1 MTPLDHLRPIAKA
14 ITGAL
19 AAGAAAGATAA
30 MDDTITAGEWWVIAA
45 SVLGALAAVWAVPN
59 RAPQDDYQPRH
70 AG

>member
-45 SVLGALAAVWAVPN
+45 KRLAVDGLIGPATWAAAWTSPIT
-59 RAPQDDYQPRH
+59 
-70 AG
+70 